1 LGLVLA
7 ALLLAGIGVGL
18 STNAALTLLRA
29 VTPPAQIG
37 RAASA
42 HQFIRN
48 QGFTVGSALG
58 GSVMLFVVAAQ
69 IGAVEPVQRLLAG
82 EDPALT
88 VGVAEAVAAGYA
100 ASMIVAT
107 VIAAMAVFPVLS
119 LRRHLAPARAAADEA
134 RRA

>member
-1 LGLVLA
+1 MQRVA
-7 ALLLAGIGVGL
+7 ALLQQAAISDLVGQGVFG
-18 STNAALTLLRA
+18 
-29 VTPPAQIG
+29 
-37 RAASA
+37 
-42 HQFIRN
+42 N